1 MNMNYQ
7 DQVWEKLSIS
17 ECENRPAIAF
27 VRDPRLTIRYM
38 MILLSYFRHEKQ
50 VKVKRSIVVEAARA
64 KEKSGDKNCWESAS
78 STIPLLLRRHGRI

>member
-64 KEKSGDKNCWESAS
+64 KEKSGDKNWESAS

>member
-1 MNMNYQ
+1 MS
-7 DQVWEKLSIS
+7 VKIA
-17 ECENRPAIAF
+17 RPAIAF

-50 VKVKRSIVVEAARA
+50 VKRSIVVEAARA
-64 KEKSGDKNCWESAS
+64 KEKSGDKNWESAS